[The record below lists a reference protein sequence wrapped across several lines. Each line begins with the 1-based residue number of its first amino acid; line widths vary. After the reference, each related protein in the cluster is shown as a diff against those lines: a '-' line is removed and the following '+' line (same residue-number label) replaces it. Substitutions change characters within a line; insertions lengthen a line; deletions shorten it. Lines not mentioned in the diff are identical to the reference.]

1 MRRLESAAEPIGL
14 RIGARRAANCEVG
27 NSNWQMR
34 TRRDVGTWKPPREEP
49 EAKARARLATSRDFP
64 TFGSPPTKR
73 IPEAGKS
80 PGSMSAGVGLG
91 LCSSNC
97 PNDRTPEADEPFFKV
112 GFTVKPPG
120 WRPARSVHRSLMLC
134 ARPLG
139 ARPSAQVC
147 SLCAGRLWWL
157 DRAPG
162 APCRQ
167 TTADARRRF

>member
-1 MRRLESAAEPIGL
+1 MGL
-14 RIGARRAANCEVG
+14 RIGARRAANCDVG
-27 NSNWQMR
+27 SSNWQMR
-34 TRRDVGTWKPPREEP
+34 TRCATGIWKPPREEP

-120 WRPARSVHRSLMLC
+120 WRPKGSVHRSWTLC
-134 ARPLG
+134 ARLPD
-139 ARPSAQVC
+139 ARPSERVC
-147 SLCAGRLWWL
+147 SLYAGRLWWL

-162 APCRQ
+162 ARCRQ
-167 TTADARRRF
+167 TTVDVHRRF